1 MRILH
6 IVEHL
11 RELGNGGVNVAVD
24 LACLQANSGYDVAIA
39 SRSGEYEALLKRYG
53 VQCFSLEQSK
63 RLKEFIAGTRQYQD
77 IVYNFKP
84 DIVHTHTMI
93 GASMAKLLKLFSK
106 EAHYHLVAT
115 VHNEFQRSSVLMGLA
130 DRVIAVS
137 TSVERSMNR
146 KGIPKYKLRTIFN
159 GTIDSPRTRPLASYE
174 ALPLHRPA
182 ITSVAGMHLRKGL
195 IELVQA
201 FAQIAEKFPEAH
213 LYLVGNGPD
222 RSLIEIE
229 AKKHSVANRIHFE
242 GFQSEPQRYLL
253 ATDIFVLASHRE
265 PFGLAI
271 SEAREAGCAIIA
283 SDVDGIP
290 DVLESGRAGIL
301 VPPVD
306 SKVLAETLLKLL
318 NDPLLL
324 HHWKTEAQQNIHWLS
339 VKRVHQETLSV
350 YHELHPRLEDLT
362 AR

>member
-24 LACLQANSGYDVAIA
+24 LACLQAKSGYDVAIA
-39 SRSGEYEALLKRYG
+39 SRGGEYEALLKQYG

-63 RLKEFIAGTRQYQD
+63 KLKEFIAGTRQYQN
-77 IVYNFKP
+77 IVDNFKP

-93 GASMAKLLKLFSK
+93 GASMAKLVKLFRGK
-106 EAHYHLVAT
+106 AQYFLVST
-115 VHNEFQRSSVLMGLA
+115 VHNEFQRSSILMGLA

-146 KGIPKYKLRTIFN
+146 KGIPKHKLRIIFN
-159 GTIDSPRTRPLASYE
+159 GTIDSPRTRPLSDYE
-174 ALPLHRPA
+174 ALPLARPA

-201 FAQIAEKFPEAH
+201 FTQIAEKIPEAH

-222 RSLIEIE
+222 RTLIETE
-229 AKKHSVANRIHFE
+229 AKKTSVANRIHFE
-242 GFQSEPQRYLL
+242 GFQAEPQRYLL

-271 SEAREAGCAIIA
+271 SEAREAGCAIVA
-283 SDVDGIP
+283 SNVDGIP
-290 DVLESGRAGIL
+290 DVMEHGKAGIL
-301 VPPVD
+301 VPPAN
-306 SKVLAETLLKLL
+306 SKVLADTLLKLL
-318 NDPLLL
+318 NDASLL
-324 HHWKTEAQQNIHWLS
+324 HHWKAQAQQNLYWLS

-350 YHELHPRLEDLT
+350 YQELVSK
-362 AR
+362 A